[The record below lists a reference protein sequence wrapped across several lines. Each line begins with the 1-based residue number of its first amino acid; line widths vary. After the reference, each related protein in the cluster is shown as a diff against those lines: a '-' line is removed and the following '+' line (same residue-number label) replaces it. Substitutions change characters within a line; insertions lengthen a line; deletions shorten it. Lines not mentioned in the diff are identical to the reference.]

1 MTVLRGSDC
10 LRKDFLTRLFV
21 CHKTRLTIMKT
32 LKTLLVS
39 TLIITLS
46 LGSIFTGRSL
56 AVGNIPDD
64 RQSAFSAVIQPWIKG
79 WFTEHSREVNL
90 ADDVKVERKL
100 ISSSLYRF
108 EDTDG
113 QEKYSV
119 TILYYV
125 IIFDRPSKVNI
136 WGLKEQQVVF
146 LLKGANVVD
155 YLPLSE
161 YWKGEPQYSNMA
173 EAIQA

>member
-1 MTVLRGSDC
+1 
-10 LRKDFLTRLFV
+10 
-21 CHKTRLTIMKT
+21 MKT

-39 TLIITLS
+39 ALIITLS
-46 LGSIFTGRSL
+46 LGSIFTGRGL

-79 WFTEHSREVNL
+79 WFVEHSKEVNL

-108 EDTDG
+108 EDIDG

-125 IIFDRPSKVNI
+125 IICDRPSKVNI

-161 YWKGEPQYSNMA
+161 YWKGEPQYSNMD
-173 EAIQA
+173 EAIQT

>member
-1 MTVLRGSDC
+1 MVVLRGSDC

-21 CHKTRLTIMKT
+21 CYEKRLTIMKT
-32 LKTLLVS
+32 SKTLLVS
-39 TLIITLS
+39 ALIITLS
-46 LGSIFTGRSL
+46 LGSIFTGRGL

-79 WFTEHSREVNL
+79 WFVEHSREVNL

-108 EDTDG
+108 EDIDG
-113 QEKYSV
+113 QGKYSV

-125 IIFDRPSKVNI
+125 IICDRPSKVNI

-161 YWKGEPQYSNMA
+161 YWKGEPQYSNMD
-173 EAIQA
+173 EAIQT